1 MEIVFRTNILALNA
15 AVEASAAGEH
25 GRSFAVVADEVRALA
40 QRSSEAAKSTE
51 ALIKKTVSA
60 ISNGASLAKES
71 AAVLDEAAERT
82 EKTDSL
88 AEEVRAAAKEYIS
101 AAKTANEALSRF
113 AEEYSAN
120 VQDGLN
126 NESAEVAAAVADSAR
141 RLRSI
146 TESFGNVGKTS

>member
-1 MEIVFRTNILALNA
+1 
-15 AVEASAAGEH
+15 VEASAAGEH

-71 AAVLDEAAERT
+71 AAVLDEAAGRT
-82 EKTDSL
+82 EKADRLTD
-88 AEEVRAAAKEYIS
+88 EIGAAAKEYIS
-101 AAKTANEALSRF
+101 AAKAADEALSRF
-113 AEEYSAN
+113 AKECSVN
-120 VQDGLN
+120 VQGDLN
-126 NESAEVAAAVADSAR
+126 DETAEIAAAIADSAR

-146 TESFGNVGKTS
+146 AYSFGNIG